1 MKVVRFDHG
10 GIVSFGVD
18 DGSAIDRLAGEP
30 FEGIVRT
37 GETFDPKEVTL
48 LAPVS
53 PSKVVAVGLNYRDH
67 AREIN
72 MEVPQEPVLFIKPPT
87 TVIGPGRD
95 ILYPQASEQVEFEAE
110 LAIVVGRTAHAV
122 SAAEAPDY
130 IFGFTGAND
139 ITARDLQRRD
149 GQWTRAKSFDTFCA
163 LGPHI
168 ETELDPR
175 AIRITL
181 EQNGQVRQDSSTAQ
195 MIFDVYEVVSFISG
209 VMTLLP
215 GDVIL
220 TGTPPGV
227 GLLSVGDSVAVTVE
241 GIGRLENGVSQQ

>member
-1 MKVVRFDHG
+1 MRVIRFKAG
-10 GIVSFGVD
+10 GAVSFGITEGHTVV
-18 DGSAIDRLAGEP
+18 RLAGEP
-30 FEGIVRT
+30 FDRLVRT
-37 GETFDPKEVTL
+37 DEIFDPAAIEV
-48 LAPVS
+48 LAPVT

-67 AREIN
+67 ARELN
-72 MEVPQEPVLFIKPPT
+72 MELPKEPVLFMKPPS

-95 ILYPQASEQVEFEAE
+95 IVYPDASEQVDFEAE
-110 LAIVVGRTAHAV
+110 LAIVVGKAARTV
-122 SAAEAPDY
+122 SAAEAPDH
-130 IFGFTGAND
+130 IFGYTAAND

-149 GQWTRAKSFDTFCA
+149 GQWTRAKSFDTFCP

-175 AIRITL
+175 AVQIKL
-181 EQNGQVRQDSSTAQ
+181 EQNGLVRQESSTAQ
-195 MIFDVYEVVSFISG
+195 MIFNAYELVSFISG

-227 GLLSVGDSVAVTVE
+227 GPATVGDSLTVTVE
-241 GIGRLENGVSQQ
+241 GIGRLENTVVR